1 MDSSLSVD
9 FPPLVSAYM
18 KKVLA
23 RLEAAEGKQ
32 AQEWHRALARQ
43 LLPSQE
49 EELILPCELADPLGA
64 IIRLRSEWCISTKI
78 VCWC

>member
-49 EELILPCELADPLGA
+49 E
-64 IIRLRSEWCISTKI
+64 
-78 VCWC
+78 

>member
-23 RLEAAEGKQ
+23 RLEVAEGKE
-32 AQEWHRALARQ
+32 AQQWHGALARQ
-43 LLPSQE
+43 LVPSQE
-49 EELILPCELADPLGA
+49 ENKIKIHKMEMVG
-64 IIRLRSEWCISTKI
+64 IIRII
-78 VCWC
+78 